1 MFGETPKDN
10 PLGDIFGSSDKS
22 KTTTTATA
30 TTTSSTAKKGKS
42 AFDDDEGDDD
52 FLGGFKDPL
61 LSSKKT
67 DAKDIW
73 GDDDGSDLF
82 G

>member
-30 TTTSSTAKKGKS
+30 TTTSSTEQQQHRS
-42 AFDDDEGDDD
+42 HHRFC
-52 FLGGFKDPL
+52 FFN
-61 LSSKKT
+61 
-67 DAKDIW
+67 
-73 GDDDGSDLF
+73 F
-82 G
+82 NVQ